1 MEWLKRLSGP
11 LGLALILVG
20 GVTYGILYTS
30 GWIAILPLL
39 VGVALVVVAVVVNLR
54 GARTEGARRSAR
66 LGVNAAVSI
75 IVFAAILVFLQTLSA
90 RHNAQYDT
98 TANKRFSLSP
108 QTEKILGALTK
119 DVVVTCFFKEAGPG
133 RRELQD
139 LLKQYSSES
148 HRVKYEFIDPDK
160 DPVAARRYQVT
171 SYGTIVVESGGNEEK
186 VMEVAEE
193 KLTNAILKVTREK
206 RKVIYCVTG
215 HGEKSIDDT
224 QAAGLSQL
232 KSAVEAENYELKD
245 LFTLR
250 DSIPKDCEML
260 LIPGPEKDLFPEERI
275 MIERY
280 LAAGGKLLMLVDP
293 LTELPQ
299 VDSLAAAYGIEIT
312 NSIIIDR
319 FGKILAGNYFTP
331 VVNKY
336 GSHPITEGFRLASF
350 FPQARALEIT
360 AKRPEGLSVTVL
372 ASTGGSA
379 YAERNIPNV
388 LKGKT
393 QFESDQDLPGPV
405 NVAEVATKDI
415 GPKTTPGAAQRESPK
430 SRVVVF
436 GDSDFTTNA
445 YIGLSGNKDL
455 ILNTISW
462 LAEEADLIAIRA
474 KNPVSQ
480 PVVLVT
486 RQGRVIFWLPVVGL
500 PALFIVLGII
510 VLVHRRRAA

>member
-1 MEWLKRLSGP
+1 
-11 LGLALILVG
+11 
-20 GVTYGILYTS
+20 
-30 GWIAILPLL
+30 
-39 VGVALVVVAVVVNLR
+39 
-54 GARTEGARRSAR
+54 
-66 LGVNAAVSI
+66 
-75 IVFAAILVFLQTLSA
+75 
-90 RHNAQYDT
+90 
-98 TANKRFSLSP
+98 
-108 QTEKILGALTK
+108 
-119 DVVVTCFFKEAGPG
+119 
-133 RRELQD
+133 
-139 LLKQYSSES
+139 
-148 HRVKYEFIDPDK
+148 
-160 DPVAARRYQVT
+160 
-171 SYGTIVVESGGNEEK
+171 
-186 VMEVAEE
+186 
-193 KLTNAILKVTREK
+193 
-206 RKVIYCVTG
+206 
-215 HGEKSIDDT
+215 
-224 QAAGLSQL
+224 
-232 KSAVEAENYELKD
+232 
-245 LFTLR
+245 
-250 DSIPKDCEML
+250 L